1 MPILCLEF
9 LFLDGKLVLTGL
21 LKNNI
26 LSSNNVPDNNILNS
40 QIQTQIQWIIVP
52 NAQCK
57 V

>member
-9 LFLDGKLVLTGL
+9 LFLDGKPVLTGL
-21 LKNNI
+21 LKNN
-26 LSSNNVPDNNILNS
+26 VPDNNTLNS

>member
-26 LSSNNVPDNNILNS
+26 LSSNNVPDNNMLKQSNTNTNS
-40 QIQTQIQWIIVP
+40 V
-52 NAQCK
+52 NYSS
-57 V
+57 